1 MTKVGEDASSFCVVA
16 VTRNTLHAGIAKV
29 VVLTYRAVMS
39 CPDEIERSASITNV
53 PEVASLE
60 DIANGIMDA
69 GVVLVQDLVDTMGGN
84 VGVESDEHMKR
95 PGTIDVSNAAKA
107 GLEPVSNLLLRCV

>member
-1 MTKVGEDASSFCVVA
+1 MTKVGKDSSSFRVVA
-16 VTRNTLHAGIAKV
+16 VTRNTLHTGIAEV

-39 CPDEIERSASITNV
+39 CPDEIERSASIANV

-60 DIANGIMDA
+60 DISNRIMDA
-69 GVVLVQDLVDTMGGN
+69 GVVLIQDLVDAMGGN
-84 VGVESDEHMKR
+84 VGVESSEHMKR

-107 GLEPVSNLLLRCV
+107 VPEPVLNLLLRCR